1 MKSKRESFQITL
13 DILKA
18 IQMGKT
24 KPTHIIYKANLSN
37 QMLVEYMKDLLSN
50 GFVVEKKNPKGRTY
64 ALTDKGRAFIKEY
77 KLIQGFMES
86 YGFGS

>member
-1 MKSKRESFQITL
+1 MKQKRESFQIRH

-37 QMLVEYMKDLLSN
+37 QMLVEYMKELISN
-50 GFVVEKKNPKGRTY
+50 GFVEEKKNPKGRTY
-64 ALTDKGRAFIKEY
+64 ELTDKGRDFLREY
-77 KLIQGFMES
+77 KLIQGFMEA
-86 YGFGS
+86 YGLS